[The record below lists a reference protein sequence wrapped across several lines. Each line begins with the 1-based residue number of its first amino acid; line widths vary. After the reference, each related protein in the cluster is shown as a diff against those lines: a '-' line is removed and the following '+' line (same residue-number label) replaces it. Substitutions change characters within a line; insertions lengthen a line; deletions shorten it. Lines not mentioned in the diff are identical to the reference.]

1 MIEKK
6 FLNINNKKMAYVEK
20 GKGKPIVFIHGNPT
34 SSYLWRNII
43 KGLKDKYRCIAP
55 DLIGMGDS
63 DKLDNPS
70 QENYS
75 LKEHIKWFDGFI
87 NNVNID
93 KKIILVIHDWG
104 SAIGFDF
111 AKKYPDRIA
120 GIVYMEAIVCPMKW
134 SSWPE
139 DATKVFK
146 LMRSEVGEELILE
159 KNIFVERIL
168 PSSIIRKLSDEEMSQ
183 YRKPFLKAGTDRQ
196 PTLSWPRQIPL
207 EGEPIEVV
215 DIVND
220 YAEFMKKTNIKK
232 LFINAEPGSILIGPQ
247 REFCRR
253 WNNQK
258 EVSVKGKHFI
268 QEDSHV
274 EISDE
279 INSWIEEYL

>member
-6 FLNINNKKMAYVEK
+6 FLNINNKKIAYVEK

-87 NNVNID
+87 NNINID
-93 KKIILVIHDWG
+93 QKIILVIHDWG
-104 SAIGFDF
+104 SAIGFDY
-111 AKKYPDRIA
+111 AKKNPDKIA

-134 SSWPE
+134 SSWPL

-146 LMRSEVGEELILE
+146 LMRSEIGEELILE

-168 PSSIIRKLSDEEMSQ
+168 PSSIIRKLSEEEMSQ
-183 YRKPFLKAGTDRQ
+183 YRRPFLKAGTDRQ

-215 DIVND
+215 NIVNS

-232 LFINAEPGSILIGPQ
+232 LFINAEPGSILTGPQ
-247 REFCRR
+247 REFCRS
-253 WNNQK
+253 WKNQ
-258 EVSVKGKHFI
+258 EEITVKGIHFI
-268 QEDSHV
+268 QEDSPNDIA
-274 EISDE
+274 EA
-279 INSWIEEYL
+279 IEKWLN

>member
-1 MIEKK
+1 M
-6 FLNINNKKMAYVEK
+6 L
-20 GKGKPIVFIHGNPT
+20 FIHGNPT

-43 KGLKDKYRCIAP
+43 KGLVNKYRCIAP

-75 LKEHIKWFDGFI
+75 LKEHIKWFEGFI

-111 AKKYPDRIA
+111 AKKYPERIA

-134 SSWPE
+134 SSWPA
-139 DATKVFK
+139 DAVKIFK

-168 PSSIIRKLSDEEMSQ
+168 PSSLKFLIIEEGMILS
-183 YRKPFLKAGTDRQ
+183 
-196 PTLSWPRQIPL
+196 
-207 EGEPIEVV
+207 
-215 DIVND
+215 
-220 YAEFMKKTNIKK
+220 TNIFFSK
-232 LFINAEPGSILIGPQ
+232 
-247 REFCRR
+247 
-253 WNNQK
+253 
-258 EVSVKGKHFI
+258 
-268 QEDSHV
+268 
-274 EISDE
+274 
-279 INSWIEEYL
+279 INSSPTSLLKSLVNFSNEAYSSIYITNSRNKFIHIIVTKFP